1 MVIEVRYTTAGARY
15 TDYSKATPVEV
26 LECTGG
32 CSPRTGL

>member
-1 MVIEVRYTTAGARY
+1 MVIKVRYTKAGARY
-15 TDYSKATPVEV
+15 ADYSKATRVEV